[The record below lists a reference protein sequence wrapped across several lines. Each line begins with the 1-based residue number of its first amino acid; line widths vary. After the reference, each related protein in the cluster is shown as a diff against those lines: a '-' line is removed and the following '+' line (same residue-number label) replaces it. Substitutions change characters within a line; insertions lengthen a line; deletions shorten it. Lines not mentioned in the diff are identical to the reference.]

1 MRGQHAAPRPART
14 ARLGRLDPLWV
25 AVGLGAALVRIVLG
39 LAVGLAPYSGDSW
52 CLLHLG
58 TADFCAS
65 HPPTITR
72 IWRLFTFGTFTQGS
86 VLLLQGVLGVLGA
99 LLLFALLRRVANRWL
114 AAAAALLVSVVPV
127 ELFMERVIMT
137 EAVETFVLLVGLW
150 LGMWALRAPRRL
162 DALWR
167 VCAAVFVLGMGA
179 AMHAAIALT
188 VVTLT
193 VLLVVLVVWRQ
204 VSERTTGSVI
214 SLLLAP
220 LLAAAVL
227 VAPSI
232 PMALRYQSTFGTLST
247 HAMAGTYLAASW
259 APLLSCPAP
268 SGSQPAVEAFYR
280 EACTHRTFGDPPG
293 VVAKLMWAPGLEFLR
308 TAPDPSER
316 AAFARAQ
323 STLAAAAVSGIAHH
337 PGGFLAEVGRSL
349 WFQMTARASTRALH
363 VYNTGR
369 SQWEEAQAETGPT
382 AVAVR
387 GWFGRTVPSATRP
400 RPDLGTAVRMTD
412 WLPQAVLWLTIATGL
427 VRMLLAAWRR
437 LRGGSRRGARS
448 WRRPPSDRVCLGL
461 FASALVL
468 TGMVAWAVG
477 SWPIF
482 RLWSPLVPGVAILAV
497 LAVPRRRTPAGEAEI
512 PEAPADAEVADTP
525 AESPAETPA
534 ETPELISG

>member
-1 MRGQHAAPRPART
+1 MKAKHAAPRER
-14 ARLGRLDPLWV
+14 RLPRPDPLWLL
-25 AVGLGAALVRIVLG
+25 VGAGAALARIALG
-39 LAVGLAPYSGDSW
+39 LTVGLAPYSGDSW

-58 TADFCAS
+58 DSPFCAS

-72 IWRLFTFGTFTQGS
+72 IWRLFTFETFTQGS
-86 VLLLQGVLGVLGA
+86 VLLLQGVLGVIGA
-99 LLLFALLRRVANRWL
+99 LVLFSLLRHVANRWV
-114 AAAAALLVSVVPV
+114 AAVAAVLVSVVPV

-150 LGMWALRAPRRL
+150 LSMWALRAPRRL

-167 VCAAVFVLGMGA
+167 ICAAIFVFGMGA

-193 VLLVVLVVWRQ
+193 VMLVVLVVWRQ
-204 VSERTTGSVI
+204 VAHHTTGSII

-220 LLAAAVL
+220 LLAVAVL

-232 PMALRYQSTFGTLST
+232 PMALRYQNSFGTLST

-259 APLLSCPAP
+259 APLLDCPAP
-268 SGSQPAVEAFYR
+268 AGSQPSVRAFYA
-280 EACTHRTFGDPPG
+280 EACTHRDFGDPPG

-308 TAPDPSER
+308 TVPDPDQR

-323 STLAAAAVSGIAHH
+323 SALAAAAVSGVLHH
-337 PGGFLAEVGRSL
+337 PGGFFGEIGRSL
-349 WFQMTARASTRALH
+349 RFQMTARASTRALH

-369 SQWEEAQAETGPT
+369 PRWEAAQGETGPT
-382 AVAVR
+382 AAAVR
-387 GWFGRTVPSATRP
+387 AWFGRAVPSPSRP

-412 WLPQAVLWLTIATGL
+412 WLPQAVLWVTALAGL
-427 VRMLLAAWRR
+427 VRLVASAWRR
-437 LRGGSRRGARS
+437 LRRGRGRQLRGW

-461 FASALVL
+461 FSSALVA
-468 TGMVAWAVG
+468 TGMLAWAVG

-482 RLWSPLVPGVAILAV
+482 RLWSPLVPAVAILAV
-497 LAVPRRRTPAGEAEI
+497 LAVPRRRGAGPGDGIAEDPTSGDEAI
-512 PEAPADAEVADTP
+512 AEGATD
-525 AESPAETPA
+525 PAETLA
-534 ETPELISG
+534 AISG

>member
-14 ARLGRLDPLWV
+14 VRLGRLDPLWLV
-25 AVGLGAALVRIVLG
+25 VGLGAAAVRVALG
-39 LAVGLAPYSGDSW
+39 LSVGLAPYSGDSW

-99 LLLFALLRRVANRWL
+99 LLLFALLRRVANRWV
-114 AAAAALLVSVVPV
+114 AAVAALLVSAVPV
-127 ELFMERVIMT
+127 ELFMERVIMA

-167 VCAAVFVLGMGA
+167 ICAASFVLGMGA

-204 VSERTTGSVI
+204 VSEHTTGSVI

-220 LLAAAVL
+220 LLAAVVL

-268 SGSQPAVEAFYR
+268 AGSQPAVEAFYR
-280 EACTHRTFGDPPG
+280 EACTHRGFGDPPG

-308 TAPDPSER
+308 TAPDPNER
-316 AAFARAQ
+316 AAFASAQ
-323 STLAAAAVSGIAHH
+323 SALAAAALSGIAHH

-369 SQWEEAQAETGPT
+369 SQWEQAQAETGPT
-382 AVAVR
+382 AAAVR
-387 GWFGRTVPSATRP
+387 QWFGRAVPSTTRP
-400 RPDLGTAVRMTD
+400 SPDLGTAVRMTD
-412 WLPQAVLWLTIATGL
+412 WLPQAVLCLTILAGL
-427 VRMLLAAWRR
+427 VRLVVAGGRR
-437 LRGGSRRGARS
+437 LRRRPRWSPSS
-448 WRRPPSDRVCLGL
+448 WLRPPSDRVCLGL
-461 FASALVL
+461 FATALVF
-468 TGMVAWAVG
+468 TGMLAWAVG

-482 RLWSPLVPGVAILAV
+482 RLWSPLVPAVAILAV
-497 LAVPRRRTPAGEAEI
+497 LAVPRRRSAPDT
-512 PEAPADAEVADTP
+512 PEAAGG
-525 AESPAETPA
+525 SETP
-534 ETPELISG
+534 ETSAADQPPASVETAELISG